1 MRLPYS
7 VVREW
12 LDANAAAG
20 YLERAGDG
28 YRLPPE
34 QAMALATDDS
44 PVFVAPGTNVMAAC
58 FMGIEKILDAFRG
71 DGGLPWGEHHHRMS
85 HGVEK
90 SFRPGYQA
98 NLATSW
104 LPALEGVVAKLN
116 AGGKVAD
123 VGCGHGASTI
133 VMARAYPMSR
143 FFGFDFHPPSIAVAE
158 KRAAAR

>member
-1 MRLPYS
+1 VGRAS
-7 VVREW
+7 SS
-12 LDANAAAG
+12 DA
-20 YLERAGDG
+20 
-28 YRLPPE
+28 
-34 QAMALATDDS
+34 
-44 PVFVAPGTNVMAAC
+44 
-58 FMGIEKILDAFRG
+58 
-71 DGGLPWGEHHHRMS
+71 

-90 SFRPGYQA
+90 FFRPGYQV

-143 FFGFDFHPPSIAVAE
+143 FFGFDFHSPSIAVAE